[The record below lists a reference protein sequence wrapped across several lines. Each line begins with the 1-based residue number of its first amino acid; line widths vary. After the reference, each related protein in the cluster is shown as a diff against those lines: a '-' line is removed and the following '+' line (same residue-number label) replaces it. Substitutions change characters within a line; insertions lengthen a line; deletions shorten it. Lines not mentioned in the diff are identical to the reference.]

1 VKKEAMVHD
10 MTRDSLMKL
19 DSLWHGAHVATMQG
33 GQYSM
38 IENAA
43 IGVVGGRVVW
53 IGESRHLPRYQAQH
67 EYDLD
72 GGWITP
78 GLIDCHTHLV
88 FGGNR
93 AGEFEQRLNGVSYQE
108 IAQQG
113 GGIASSVK
121 ATRDASEAELIA
133 SAARRLKSLM
143 ADGVTTVEIKSGY
156 GLSLESELKMLRV
169 AGQLGD
175 SFPVTV
181 KRTCLAA
188 HAMPPEYADKDAYID
203 YLCETVLPK
212 VATLGMADAVD
223 AFCEGIA
230 FSTEQVVRY
239 FKVAASLGLPVKIHA
254 EQLSSLGGTAMA
266 SSFKALSAD
275 HIEFIEEADVH
286 AMAESGTVAVLLP
299 GAFFTLKETQRPPI
313 ALLRQYGVPMAIA
326 TDANPG
332 TSPALS
338 LRLMMNMACT
348 LFALTP
354 EEALAGATIHA
365 AKALGMAD
373 THGSL
378 EVGKVADFVCWDV
391 ESPGELSYW
400 LGGDLVKTRVYEG
413 KQSDGKNSQGKNSQG
428 EPA

>member
-1 VKKEAMVHD
+1 
-10 MTRDSLMKL
+10 MTNETPIML
-19 DSLWHGAHVATMQG
+19 DSLWRGAHVATMKNG
-33 GQYSM
+33 HYSV

-43 IGVVGGRVVW
+43 IGVLDGRIVW
-53 IGESRHLPRYQAQH
+53 IGDASNLPMYQTQKEH
-67 EYDLD
+67 DLG

-93 AGEFEQRLNGVSYQE
+93 AGEFEQRLNGVSYQD
-108 IAQQG
+108 IAKQG

-121 ATRDASEAELIA
+121 ATRDASDAELIA
-133 SAARRLKSLM
+133 SASRRLKSLI
-143 ADGVTTVEIKSGY
+143 ADGVTTIEIKSGY
-156 GLSLESELKMLRV
+156 GLSLDGELKMLRV
-169 AGQLGD
+169 ATELENQ
-175 SFPVTV
+175 FPVTV

-188 HAMPPEYADKDAYID
+188 HAMPPEFDDKDAYID
-203 YLCETVLPK
+203 FLCDTVLPK
-212 VATLGMADAVD
+212 VAALGMADAVD

-230 FSTEQVVRY
+230 FSTEQVERY
-239 FKVAASLGLPVKIHA
+239 FQTAKSLGLPVKIHA
-254 EQLSSLGGTAMA
+254 EQLSSLGGTRMA
-266 SSFKALSAD
+266 ASFKALSAD
-275 HIEFIEEADVH
+275 HIEFIEEEDVK

-338 LRLMMNMACT
+338 LRLMMNMSCT
-348 LFALTP
+348 LFGLTP
-354 EEALAGATIHA
+354 EEALAGATILA
-365 AKALGMAD
+365 AKALGMGD

-378 EVGKVADFVCWDV
+378 EVGKTADFVCWDV

-400 LGGDLVKTRVYEG
+400 LGGNLVKHRVYHG
-413 KQSDGKNSQGKNSQG
+413 KEHHGEEHQG
-428 EPA
+428 EKA

>member
-1 VKKEAMVHD
+1 
-10 MTRDSLMKL
+10 MTNDTPMKL
-19 DSLWHGAHVATMQG
+19 DSLWHGAHIATMEDG
-33 GQYSM
+33 LYSV

-43 IGVVGGRVVW
+43 IGVVGGRIVW
-53 IGESRHLPRYQAQH
+53 IGEAQELPN
-67 EYDLD
+67 YDTRNEHDLG

-108 IAQQG
+108 IAKQG

-121 ATRDASEAELIA
+121 ATRDASEVELIA
-133 SAARRLKSLM
+133 SASRRLKSLI

-156 GLSLESELKMLRV
+156 GLSLDSELKMLSV
-169 AGQLGD
+169 ATELGKQ
-175 SFPVTV
+175 FPVTV

-188 HAMPPEYADKDAYID
+188 HAMPPEYDDKDAYID
-203 YLCETVLPK
+203 YLCDTVLPK
-212 VATLGMADAVD
+212 VAELGVADAVD

-230 FSTEQVVRY
+230 FSTEQVARY
-239 FKVAASLGLPVKIHA
+239 FKTAESLGLPVKIHA
-254 EQLSSLGGTAMA
+254 EQLSSLGGTSMA

-275 HIEFIEEADVH
+275 HIEFIEESDVK
-286 AMAESGTVAVLLP
+286 AMADSGTVAVLLP

-354 EEALAGATIHA
+354 EESLAGATIHA
-365 AKALGMAD
+365 AKALGMEES
-373 THGSL
+373 HGSL

-400 LGGDLVKTRVYEG
+400 LGGNLVKNRIYEG
-413 KQSDGKNSQGKNSQG
+413 KSS
-428 EPA
+428 

>member
-1 VKKEAMVHD
+1 
-10 MTRDSLMKL
+10 MTNDTPMKL
-19 DSLWHGAHVATMQG
+19 DSLWHGAHIATMEDG
-33 GQYSM
+33 LYSV

-43 IGVVGGRVVW
+43 IGVVGGRIVW
-53 IGESRHLPRYQAQH
+53 IGEAQELPN
-67 EYDLD
+67 YDTQNEHDLG

-108 IAQQG
+108 IAKQG

-121 ATRDASEAELIA
+121 ATRDASEVELIA
-133 SAARRLKSLM
+133 SASRRLKSLI

-156 GLSLESELKMLRV
+156 GLSLDSELKMLSV
-169 AGQLGD
+169 ATELGKQ
-175 SFPVTV
+175 FPVTV

-188 HAMPPEYADKDAYID
+188 HAMPPEYDDKDAYID
-203 YLCETVLPK
+203 YLCDTVLPK
-212 VATLGMADAVD
+212 VAELGVADAVD

-230 FSTEQVVRY
+230 FSTEQVARY
-239 FKVAASLGLPVKIHA
+239 FKTAESLGLPVKIHA
-254 EQLSSLGGTAMA
+254 EQLSSLGGTSMA

-275 HIEFIEEADVH
+275 HIEFIEESDVK
-286 AMAESGTVAVLLP
+286 AMADSGTVAVLLP

-354 EEALAGATIHA
+354 EESLAGATIHA
-365 AKALGMAD
+365 AKALGMEES
-373 THGSL
+373 HGSL

-400 LGGDLVKTRVYEG
+400 LGGNLVKNRIYEG
-413 KQSDGKNSQGKNSQG
+413 KSS
-428 EPA
+428 

>member
-1 VKKEAMVHD
+1 MINN
-10 MTRDSLMKL
+10 TPLRL
-19 DSLWHGAHVATMQG
+19 DSLWLGANVATMKDAS
-33 GQYSM
+33 YNA

-43 IGVVGGRVVW
+43 IGVAGGRIVW
-53 IGESRHLPRYQAQH
+53 LGKAENLPAYQAQEEH
-67 EYDLD
+67 NLD

-93 AGEFEQRLNGVSYQE
+93 AGEFERRLNGVSYQD
-108 IAQQG
+108 IAKQG

-121 ATRDASEAELIA
+121 ATREDSEVELVR
-133 SAARRLKSLM
+133 SATRRLKSLM

-169 AGQLGD
+169 ATELGNQH
-175 SFPVTV
+175 PVTV

-188 HAMPPEYADKDAYID
+188 HAMPPEYDDKDTYID
-203 YLCETVLPK
+203 FLCDTVLPE
-212 VATLGMADAVD
+212 VARLGMADAVD

-230 FSTEQVVRY
+230 FSTEQVDLY
-239 FKVAASLGLPVKIHA
+239 FKAAQKLGLPVKIHA
-254 EQLSSLGGTAMA
+254 EQLSSLGGTRMG

-275 HIEFIEEADVH
+275 HIEFIEEEDVR

-313 ALLRQYGVPMAIA
+313 DLLRQHGVPMAIA

-338 LRLMMNMACT
+338 LRLMMNMGCT
-348 LFALTP
+348 LFGLTP
-354 EEALAGATIHA
+354 EETLAGATIHA
-365 AKALGMAD
+365 AKALGMSD
-373 THGSL
+373 THGTL
-378 EVGKVADFVCWDV
+378 EIGKVADFVCWDV

-400 LGGDLVKTRVYEG
+400 LGGNLVKNRVHSG
-413 KQSDGKNSQGKNSQG
+413 K
-428 EPA
+428 EL

>member
-1 VKKEAMVHD
+1 
-10 MTRDSLMKL
+10 MTNDTAMKL
-19 DSLWHGAHVATMQG
+19 DSLWRGAHIATMKNG
-33 GQYSM
+33 LYSV

-43 IGVVGGRVVW
+43 IGVVGGRIVW
-53 IGESRHLPRYQAQH
+53 IGEAQDLPVYETQTEH
-67 EYDLD
+67 DLG

-93 AGEFEQRLNGVSYQE
+93 AGEFEQRLNGVSYQD
-108 IAQQG
+108 IAKQG

-121 ATRDASEAELIA
+121 ATRDASEAELVA
-133 SAARRLKSLM
+133 SASRRLKSLM

-156 GLSLESELKMLRV
+156 GLSLDSELKMLRV
-169 AGQLGD
+169 ATELENQC
-175 SFPVTV
+175 PVTI

-188 HAMPPEYADKDAYID
+188 HAMPPEFDDKDAYID
-203 YLCETVLPK
+203 YLCESVLPK
-212 VATLGMADAVD
+212 IATLGMADAVD

-230 FSTEQVVRY
+230 FSTDHVERY
-239 FKVAASLGLPVKIHA
+239 FKTAQSLGLPVKIHA
-254 EQLSSLGGTAMA
+254 EQLTSQGGTRMA
-266 SSFKALSAD
+266 ASFKALSAD
-275 HIEFIEEADVH
+275 HIEFIEEADVK
-286 AMAESGTVAVLLP
+286 AMADSGTVAVLLP

-313 ALLRQYGVPMAIA
+313 DLLRQYGVPMAIA

-354 EEALAGATIHA
+354 EESLAGATIHA
-365 AKALGMAD
+365 AKALGMGD
-373 THGSL
+373 SHGSL

-400 LGGDLVKTRVYEG
+400 LGGNLVKHRVYQG
-413 KQSDGKNSQGKNSQG
+413 YLSQGNENQG
-428 EPA
+428 GKA

>member
-1 VKKEAMVHD
+1 
-10 MTRDSLMKL
+10 MTNDTPMKL
-19 DSLWHGAHVATMQG
+19 DSLWRGAHIATMKDG
-33 GQYSM
+33 LYSV

-43 IGVVGGRVVW
+43 IGVVGGRIVW
-53 IGESRHLPRYQAQH
+53 IGEVQDLPDYETQSEH
-67 EYDLD
+67 DLD

-93 AGEFEQRLNGVSYQE
+93 AGEFEQRLNGVSYQD
-108 IAQQG
+108 IAKQG

-121 ATRDASEAELIA
+121 ATRDAREAELIA
-133 SAARRLKSLM
+133 SASRRLQSLM

-156 GLSLESELKMLRV
+156 GLSLDSELKMLSV
-169 AGQLGD
+169 ATELGKL
-175 SFPVTV
+175 FPVTV

-188 HAMPPEYADKDAYID
+188 HAMPPEFDDKDAYIE
-203 YLCETVLPK
+203 YLCNTVLPK
-212 VATLGMADAVD
+212 VAELGMADAVD

-230 FSTEQVVRY
+230 FSTEQVARY
-239 FKVAASLGLPVKIHA
+239 FKTAESLGLPVKIHA
-254 EQLSSLGGTAMA
+254 EQLSSLGGTRMA

-275 HIEFIEEADVH
+275 HIEFIEESDVQ
-286 AMAESGTVAVLLP
+286 AMAVSGTVAVLLP

-400 LGGDLVKTRVYEG
+400 LGGDLVKARVYEG
-413 KQSDGKNSQGKNSQG
+413 RKYEGHMYKGKK
-428 EPA
+428 

>member
-1 VKKEAMVHD
+1 
-10 MTRDSLMKL
+10 MTNDTPMKL
-19 DSLWHGAHVATMQG
+19 DSLWRGANIATMKNG
-33 GQYSM
+33 LYSV

-43 IGVVGGRVVW
+43 IGVVCGRIVW
-53 IGESRHLPRYQAQH
+53 IGEAQDLPDYETQSEH
-67 EYDLD
+67 DLD

-93 AGEFEQRLNGVSYQE
+93 AGEFEQRLNGVSYQD
-108 IAQQG
+108 IAKQG

-121 ATRDASEAELIA
+121 ATRYASEAELIA
-133 SAARRLKSLM
+133 SASRRLKSLM

-156 GLSLESELKMLRV
+156 GLSLDSELKMLSV
-169 AGQLGD
+169 ATQLGKL
-175 SFPVTV
+175 FPVTV

-188 HAMPPEYADKDAYID
+188 HAMPPEFDDKDAYID

-212 VATLGMADAVD
+212 VAELGVADAVD

-230 FSTEQVVRY
+230 FNTEQVARY
-239 FKVAASLGLPVKIHA
+239 FKSAESLGLSVKIHA
-254 EQLSSLGGTAMA
+254 EQLSSLGGTRMA

-275 HIEFIEEADVH
+275 HIEFIEEADVK
-286 AMAESGTVAVLLP
+286 AMAESGTVSVLLP

-365 AKALGMAD
+365 AKALGMSD

-400 LGGDLVKTRVYEG
+400 LGGDLLKARVY
-413 KQSDGKNSQGKNSQG
+413 QG
-428 EPA
+428 EKE

>member
-1 VKKEAMVHD
+1 
-10 MTRDSLMKL
+10 MTNDTPMKL
-19 DSLWHGAHVATMQG
+19 DSLWRGAHIATMKDG
-33 GQYSM
+33 LYSV

-43 IGVVGGRVVW
+43 IGVVGGRIVW
-53 IGESRHLPRYQAQH
+53 IGEAQELPN
-67 EYDLD
+67 YDTRNEHDLG

-108 IAQQG
+108 IAKQG

-121 ATRDASEAELIA
+121 ATRDASEVELIA
-133 SAARRLKSLM
+133 SASRRLKSLI

-156 GLSLESELKMLRV
+156 GLSLDAELKMLSV
-169 AGQLGD
+169 ATELGKQ
-175 SFPVTV
+175 FPVTV

-188 HAMPPEYADKDAYID
+188 HAMPPEYDDKDAYID
-203 YLCETVLPK
+203 YLCDTVLPK
-212 VATLGMADAVD
+212 VAELGVADAVD

-230 FSTEQVVRY
+230 FSTEQVARY
-239 FKVAASLGLPVKIHA
+239 FKTAESLGLPVKIHA
-254 EQLSSLGGTAMA
+254 EQLSSLGGTRMA

-275 HIEFIEEADVH
+275 HIEFIEESDVK

-354 EEALAGATIHA
+354 EESLAGATIYA
-365 AKALGMAD
+365 AKALGIAD

-378 EVGKVADFVCWDV
+378 EIGKVADFVCWDV

-400 LGGDLVKTRVYEG
+400 LGGNLVKNRIYEG
-413 KQSDGKNSQGKNSQG
+413 KSS
-428 EPA
+428 

>member
-1 VKKEAMVHD
+1 
-10 MTRDSLMKL
+10 MTNDTPMKL
-19 DSLWHGAHVATMQG
+19 DSLWRGAHIATMKDG
-33 GQYSM
+33 LYSV

-43 IGVVGGRVVW
+43 IGVVGGRIVW
-53 IGESRHLPRYQAQH
+53 IGEAQDLPDYETQSEH
-67 EYDLD
+67 DLD

-108 IAQQG
+108 IAKQG

-121 ATRDASEAELIA
+121 ATRDASEEELIA
-133 SAARRLKSLM
+133 SASRRLKSLI

-156 GLSLESELKMLRV
+156 GLSLDAELKMLRV
-169 AGQLGD
+169 AGQLGND
-175 SFPVTV
+175 FPVTV

-188 HAMPPEYADKDAYID
+188 HAMPPEFVEKDDYID
-203 YLCETVLPK
+203 YLCETLLPK
-212 VATLGMADAVD
+212 AAKLGMADAVD

-230 FSTEQVVRY
+230 FSTEQVARY
-239 FKVAASLGLPVKIHA
+239 FKTAESLGLPVKIHA

-266 SSFKALSAD
+266 ASFKALSAD
-275 HIEFIEEADVH
+275 HIEFIEESDVK

-299 GAFFTLKETQRPPI
+299 GAFFTLKETQCPPI
-313 ALLRQYGVPMAIA
+313 DLLRQYGVPMAVA

-338 LRLMMNMACT
+338 LRLMMNMSCT

-378 EVGKVADFVCWDV
+378 EVGKVADFVCWEV

-400 LGGDLVKTRVYEG
+400 LGGDLLKARVY
-413 KQSDGKNSQGKNSQG
+413 QG
-428 EPA
+428 EKE

>member
-1 VKKEAMVHD
+1 
-10 MTRDSLMKL
+10 MKNTPLVL
-19 DSLWHGAHVATMQG
+19 DSLWFGANVATMKEG
-33 GQYSM
+33 CYSS

-43 IGVVGGRVVW
+43 IGVAGGRIVW
-53 IGESRHLPRYQAQH
+53 LGKKENLPAYQAQQEH
-67 EYDLD
+67 NLD

-93 AGEFEQRLNGVSYQE
+93 AGEFEQRLNGVSYQD
-108 IAQQG
+108 IAKQG

-121 ATRDASEAELIA
+121 ATRENSEAELVR
-133 SAARRLKSLM
+133 SATRRLKSLM

-169 AGQLGD
+169 ATALGNEH
-175 SFPVTV
+175 PVTI

-188 HAMPPEYADKDAYID
+188 HAMPPEYDDKDAYID
-203 YLCETVLPK
+203 FLCDTVLPE
-212 VATLGMADAVD
+212 VARLGMADAVD

-230 FSTEQVVRY
+230 FSTEQVTRY
-239 FKVAASLGLPVKIHA
+239 FKTAASLGLPVKIHA
-254 EQLSSLGGTAMA
+254 EQLSSLGGTRMA

-275 HIEFIEEADVH
+275 HIEFIEEEDVR

-313 ALLRQYGVPMAIA
+313 DLLRQYGVPMAIA

-338 LRLMMNMACT
+338 LRLMMNMGCT
-348 LFALTP
+348 LFGLTP
-354 EEALAGATIHA
+354 EETLAGATVHA
-365 AKALGMAD
+365 AKALGMGD
-373 THGSL
+373 THGIL
-378 EVGKVADFVCWDV
+378 EIGKVADFVCWDV

-400 LGGDLVKTRVYEG
+400 LGGTLVKNRIYSG
-413 KQSDGKNSQGKNSQG
+413 K
-428 EPA
+428 EL

>member
-1 VKKEAMVHD
+1 
-10 MTRDSLMKL
+10 MTNNTPLQL
-19 DSLWHGAHVATMQG
+19 DSLWLGANVATMKNG
-33 GQYSM
+33 RYNA
-38 IENAA
+38 IEKAA
-43 IGVVGGRVVW
+43 IGVFGGRIVW
-53 IGESRHLPRYQAQH
+53 LGEAKNLPEYQAKQEH
-67 EYDLD
+67 HLA

-93 AGEFEQRLNGVSYQE
+93 AGEFEQRLNGVSYQD
-108 IAQQG
+108 IAKQG

-121 ATRDASEAELIA
+121 ATREASEVELIE
-133 SAARRLKSLM
+133 SATRRLKSLM

-156 GLSLESELKMLRV
+156 GLSLDSELKMLRV
-169 AGQLGD
+169 ATELGNEH
-175 SFPVTV
+175 PVTI

-188 HAMPPEYADKDAYID
+188 HAMPPEYDDKDAYID
-203 YLCETVLPK
+203 YLCDTVLPK
-212 VATLGMADAVD
+212 VAALGMADAVD

-230 FSTEQVVRY
+230 FSTEQVARY
-239 FKVAASLGLPVKIHA
+239 FKTAADLGLPVKIHA
-254 EQLSSLGGTAMA
+254 EQLSSLGGTRMA

-275 HIEFIEEADVH
+275 HIEFIEEADVI
-286 AMAESGTVAVLLP
+286 AMAESDTVAVLLP

-313 ALLRQYGVPMAIA
+313 DLLRQHGVKMAIA

-338 LRLMMNMACT
+338 LRLMMNMSCT

-365 AKALGMAD
+365 AKALGMSD

-400 LGGDLVKTRVYEG
+400 LGGHLVKHRVHLGTE
-413 KQSDGKNSQGKNSQG
+413 QQG
-428 EPA
+428 EPL

>member
-1 VKKEAMVHD
+1 
-10 MTRDSLMKL
+10 MTNDTPLKL
-19 DSLWHGAHVATMQG
+19 DSLWRGAHIATMKDG
-33 GQYSM
+33 LYSV

-43 IGVVGGRVVW
+43 IGVVGGRIVW
-53 IGESRHLPRYQAQH
+53 IGEAQELPNYDTQNEH
-67 EYDLD
+67 DLD

-108 IAQQG
+108 IAKQG

-121 ATRDASEAELIA
+121 ATRDASEVELIA
-133 SAARRLKSLM
+133 SASRRLKCLM

-156 GLSLESELKMLRV
+156 GLSLDSELKMLSV
-169 AGQLGD
+169 ATELGKQ
-175 SFPVTV
+175 FPVTV

-188 HAMPPEYADKDAYID
+188 HAMPPEYDDKDAYID

-212 VATLGMADAVD
+212 VAELGVADAVD

-230 FSTEQVVRY
+230 FSTEQVARY
-239 FKVAASLGLPVKIHA
+239 FKTAESLGLPVKIHA
-254 EQLSSLGGTAMA
+254 EQLSSLGGTSMA

-275 HIEFIEEADVH
+275 HIEFIEESDVK

-354 EEALAGATIHA
+354 EESLAGATIYA
-365 AKALGMAD
+365 AKALGMEES
-373 THGSL
+373 HGSL

-400 LGGDLVKTRVYEG
+400 LGGNLVKNRVYEG
-413 KQSDGKNSQGKNSQG
+413 KSS
-428 EPA
+428 

>member
-1 VKKEAMVHD
+1 
-10 MTRDSLMKL
+10 MTNDTAMKL
-19 DSLWHGAHVATMQG
+19 DSLWRGAHIATMKNG
-33 GQYSM
+33 LYSV

-43 IGVVGGRVVW
+43 IGVVGGRIVW
-53 IGESRHLPRYQAQH
+53 IGEAQDLPVYETQTEH
-67 EYDLD
+67 DLG

-93 AGEFEQRLNGVSYQE
+93 AGEFEQRLNGVSYQD
-108 IAQQG
+108 IAKQG

-121 ATRDASEAELIA
+121 ATRDASEAELVA
-133 SAARRLKSLM
+133 SASRRLKSLM

-156 GLSLESELKMLRV
+156 GLSLDSELKMLRV
-169 AGQLGD
+169 ATELENQC
-175 SFPVTV
+175 PVTI

-188 HAMPPEYADKDAYID
+188 HAMPPEFDDKDAYID
-203 YLCETVLPK
+203 YLCESVLPK
-212 VATLGMADAVD
+212 IATLGMADAVD

-230 FSTEQVVRY
+230 FSTDQVERY
-239 FKVAASLGLPVKIHA
+239 FKTAQSLGLPVKIHA
-254 EQLSSLGGTAMA
+254 EQLTSQGGTRMA
-266 SSFKALSAD
+266 ASFKALSAD
-275 HIEFIEEADVH
+275 HIEFIEEADVK
-286 AMAESGTVAVLLP
+286 AMADSGTVAVLLP

-313 ALLRQYGVPMAIA
+313 DLLRQYGVPMAIA

-354 EEALAGATIHA
+354 EESLAGATIHA
-365 AKALGMAD
+365 AKALGMGD
-373 THGSL
+373 SHGSL

-400 LGGDLVKTRVYEG
+400 LGGNLMKTRVHEG
-413 KQSDGKNSQGKNSQG
+413 QK
-428 EPA
+428 A

>member
-1 VKKEAMVHD
+1 
-10 MTRDSLMKL
+10 MTNDIPLVL
-19 DSLWHGAHVATMQG
+19 DSLWFGVNVATMKDG
-33 GQYSM
+33 LYST

-43 IGVVGGRVVW
+43 IGVENGRIVW
-53 IGESRHLPRYQAQH
+53 IGEASKLPEYQAQR
-67 EYDLD
+67 EQNLG

-93 AGEFEQRLNGVSYQE
+93 AGEFEQRLNGVSYQD
-108 IAQQG
+108 IAKQG

-121 ATRDASEAELIA
+121 ATREDSEAELIR
-133 SAARRLKSLM
+133 SATRRLKSLM

-156 GLSLESELKMLRV
+156 GLSLDSELKMLRV
-169 AGQLGD
+169 ATELGNKL
-175 SFPVTV
+175 PVTI

-188 HAMPPEYADKDAYID
+188 HAMPPEYDDKDTYID
-203 YLCETVLPK
+203 FLCNTVLPK
-212 VATLGMADAVD
+212 IAELDMADAVD

-230 FSTEQVVRY
+230 FSTEQVARY
-239 FKVAASLGLPVKIHA
+239 FKIAKKLGLPVKIHA
-254 EQLSSLGGTAMA
+254 EQLSSLGGTRMA
-266 SSFKALSAD
+266 ASFKALSAD
-275 HIEFIEEADVH
+275 HIEFIEEEDVR

-313 ALLRQYGVPMAIA
+313 NLLRQYDIPMAIA

-338 LRLMMNMACT
+338 LRLMMNMGCT
-348 LFALTP
+348 LFGLTP
-354 EEALAGATIHA
+354 EETLAGATVHA
-365 AKALGMAD
+365 ATALGMSE
-373 THGSL
+373 THGTL

-400 LGGDLVKTRVYEG
+400 LGGNLVKNRVHLGIE
-413 KQSDGKNSQGKNSQG
+413 Q
-428 EPA
+428 